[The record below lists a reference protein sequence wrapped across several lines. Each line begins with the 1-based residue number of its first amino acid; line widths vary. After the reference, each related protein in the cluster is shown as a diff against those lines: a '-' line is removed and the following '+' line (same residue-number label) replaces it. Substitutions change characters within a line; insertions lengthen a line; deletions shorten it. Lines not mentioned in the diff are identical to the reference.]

1 MTMLM
6 TTNRGC
12 FAGMV
17 LMAAGLLTASI
28 AAAQTPS
35 TLLSLDDAVARAR
48 AVAPRIAEAA
58 ARVESAGATID
69 SQAAQRRPTVSAG
82 AAYQRTN
89 HVDEYGIP
97 QPNGTVKV
105 LFPDIPNNLRARADA
120 ALPLYTGGRID
131 ALVAAATRDRTAAEA
146 DARTADADVTLDVT
160 RAYWTFVTARES
172 VRVVEQALARTDA
185 AVADVK
191 ARVDTGFLPPNDLLS
206 AQAQRAR
213 QAVAL
218 IQARNAALAA
228 QADLCRLVGLDL
240 DATIDPTTPLAA
252 PVSSAA
258 SLTAVPIGVLTEQ
271 ARAARSERTALTER
285 AASVRAQGDA
295 AASVTRPQVGLA
307 AGLEESRPNA
317 RIVPRVEAWRHSW
330 EAGISVTWQ
339 LFDGGRSKA
348 ERAAAAAQATAFERR
363 RDEFD
368 ALLSLELRQRRLDV
382 ESGRAALGASDDA
395 IRAAA
400 EARRVVE
407 ERFRAG
413 VATSTDVLD
422 AQVALLDAELE
433 RTRLAAGLRLAEAR
447 LARAAGSSR

>member
-1 MTMLM
+1 MMTTTPTRGPIGLAVLM
-6 TTNRGC
+6 T
-12 FAGMV
+12 
-17 LMAAGLLTASI
+17 LGLVTG
-28 AAAQTPS
+28 AAAQTPA
-35 TLLSLDDAVARAR
+35 TPLSLDEAVTRAR

-58 ARVESAGATID
+58 ARVEAAAATID
-69 SQAAQRRPTVSAG
+69 SRDAQRRPTLSAS
-82 AAYQRTN
+82 AAYQRIN

-120 ALPLYTGGRID
+120 VLPLYTGGRID
-131 ALVAAATRDRTAAEA
+131 ALVSAATRDRAAAEA
-146 DARTADADVTLDVT
+146 DQRTADADVTLDVT
-160 RAYWTFVTARES
+160 RAYWSFVTARETA
-172 VRVVEQALARTDA
+172 RVVEQGLARTDA

-240 DATIDPTTPLAA
+240 DAVIDPTTPLAE
-252 PVSSAA
+252 PVPAVAALSA
-258 SLTAVPIGVLTEQ
+258 LPIGALTEQ
-271 ARAARSERTALTER
+271 ARAARSERSALTER
-285 AASVRAQGDA
+285 AAAARAQGAA
-295 AASVTRPQVGLA
+295 AASATRPQVGLA

-317 RIVPRVEAWRHSW
+317 RIVPRVDAWRHSW
-330 EAGISVTWQ
+330 EAAVSVTWQ
-339 LFDGGRSKA
+339 LFDGGRAKA
-348 ERAAAAAQATAFERR
+348 DRAAAAAQAVAFERR

-368 ALLSLELRQRRLDV
+368 AVLALELRQRRLDV
-382 ESGRAALGASDDA
+382 ASGRAALGASDDA
-395 IRAAA
+395 IRAAT

-413 VATSTDVLD
+413 VSTSTEVLD
-422 AQVALLDAELE
+422 AQFALLDAELE
-433 RTRLAAGLRLAEAR
+433 RTRLAATLRLAEAR
-447 LARAAGSSR
+447 LARAAGQAR